1 MLEVT
6 KIWGRLYLGSMFDAQ
21 RLAKANPHGLTH
33 VVSISENAPITTHP
47 EITYVHL
54 PVEDEIAIP
63 PARFNAIMNA
73 ISNNIRRGRLLVHC
87 GSGISRGPIMAAA
100 YLHCVGYKEF
110 DAALQDIALLRGFI
124 RPPSYSPASGSI
136 CDDGF
141 CEPRQK
147 GGVK

>member
-1 MLEVT
+1 MLEIT
-6 KIWGRLYLGSMFDAQ
+6 KIWWRLYLGSMFDAQ

-33 VVSISENAPITTHP
+33 VVSLSENAPITTRS
-47 EITYVHL
+47 EVTYVHL

-63 PARFNAIMNA
+63 PARFNAIMDA
-73 ISNNIRRGRLLVHC
+73 ISSNIRQGKVLLHC

-124 RPPSYSPASGSI
+124 SPSAILLASVR
-136 CDDGF
+136 DLL
-141 CEPRQK
+141 K
-147 GGVK
+147 